1 MGVMISVL
9 KKLCEALLLRL
20 CHVYQNCDSASYM
33 YKRQILQQLQF
44 FSKTAVLTVHKIPFG
59 RPLETA

>member
-1 MGVMISVL
+1 MGVMISVF

-33 YKRQILQQLQF
+33 YKRQILQQLQ
-44 FSKTAVLTVHKIPFG
+44 
-59 RPLETA
+59 